1 MKQWRQTQLTD
12 RRLNRIRKTN
22 NYFEKKNLLDKSPRI
37 NIEGHTQHVWKF
49 INAHVFLGGGWVDEI
64 LLSWLSSVRKSNQ
77 VKTNRIREIAFVSHF
92 MTLFERGAIYH
103 RRLNRK
109 CVFRMGKATSLEHFP
124 PFSARTKKKKPD
136 RKHTRTFPSPRFDE
150 QIKWKKKTGAIFV

>member
-124 PFSARTKKKKPD
+124 PFSARTKKKNLIENTHE
-136 RKHTRTFPSPRFDE
+136 RFPPPVLMSRLNE
-150 QIKWKKKTGAIFV
+150 KKKTGAIFV